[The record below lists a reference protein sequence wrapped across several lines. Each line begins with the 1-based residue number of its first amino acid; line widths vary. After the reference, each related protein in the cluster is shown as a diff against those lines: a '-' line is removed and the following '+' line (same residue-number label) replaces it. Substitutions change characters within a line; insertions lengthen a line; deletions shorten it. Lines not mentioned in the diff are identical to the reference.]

1 MQKKNAKIV
10 RNFFFLWGKTIV
22 ICFFAKKKKSYGWIL
37 KLLHYPAHYNRSQIW
52 RQTWTQL
59 SEIIYKFPLGLII
72 SAELNED
79 SVQEGNEKYDQTQNG
94 KSKSLKKRINSF
106 KKTRGFAE
114 ENRLYSPL
122 RMCWK
127 RSKKIVWF
135 RKKNGPIFFWLVF
148 TFV

>member
-106 KKTRGFAE
+106 KKNTRICRRESFIFASE
-114 ENRLYSPL
+114 DVLKE
-122 RMCWK
+122 K
-127 RSKKIVWF
+127 Q
-135 RKKNGPIFFWLVF
+135 KNSLI
-148 TFV
+148 